1 MKPENEAVPVMKL
14 MKLRIAT
21 GLGLLL
27 FMATMIGGPVSVSQ
41 AQDDEGVTLAS
52 VAGKF
57 AGRGSGFF
65 TACLN
70 AGVLIDCSTVSP
82 VPTLVPSRD
91 IAILHTTRYAAGNS
105 CEVITETFG
114 LVSGAK
120 RFNFQTRTVVGTTT
134 SFDPTTGSGS
144 ESFSRYHGGSC
155 SGAVWDGAGTLTAT
169 GTDSFV
175 VSDSGD
181 RIETIFTSYAAV
193 TVVGSVSNFQ
203 FSTTSIRQ

>member
-1 MKPENEAVPVMKL
+1 MKPGNEEVPAMKL
-14 MKLRIAT
+14 MKLRIAA

-27 FMATMIGGPVSVSQ
+27 MATMVGGSAGVSQ

-52 VAGKF
+52 LAGNF

-65 TACLN
+65 TVCFNGGA
-70 AGVLIDCSTVSP
+70 LIDCSSLSP
-82 VPTLVPSRD
+82 VPTLVPANDS
-91 IAILHTTRYAAGNS
+91 AILHVTRDAAGNS
-105 CEVITETFG
+105 CEIITETSG
-114 LVSGAK
+114 RLSGAK
-120 RFNFQTRTVVGTTT
+120 FFNFQTRTVVGATT
-134 SFDPTTGSGS
+134 SFDQTTGSGT
-144 ESFSRYHGGSC
+144 ESFRRYNGGSC

-181 RIETIFTSYAAV
+181 RIETIFSSYTAV
-193 TVVGSVSNFQ
+193 TVPGSVSNDS